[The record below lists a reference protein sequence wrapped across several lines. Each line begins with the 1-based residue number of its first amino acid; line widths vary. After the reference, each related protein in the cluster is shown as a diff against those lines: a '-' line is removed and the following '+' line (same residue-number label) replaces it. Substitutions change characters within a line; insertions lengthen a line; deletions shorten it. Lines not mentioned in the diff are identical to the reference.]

1 MVGSFKITNLNLNL
15 ILKETCVCILLAKNS
30 DYRMATKITSSKKT
44 TPKKKP
50 IIKKDSGTFKAKL
63 TRFLVK
69 TFLWFIGLS
78 IFFVVVFKFI
88 PVPFTPLMV
97 IRAIEHKLDGNENHF
112 SHDWEPIENISIN
125 LQKAVIASEDG
136 NFLTHSGFDFSAM
149 QKAIKNNSRGRRI
162 KGGST
167 ISQQTAKNVFLW
179 QGRSYLRKGLEA
191 YFTVLIEIIWGKE
204 RIMEVYLN
212 SIEMGNGVYG
222 AQAATQ
228 HWYRKDATNLTKMQA
243 AGIAAILPNPRKFS
257 ATSSSSYINNRKSKI
272 VRMMVNMG
280 NQGGV

>member
-1 MVGSFKITNLNLNL
+1 
-15 ILKETCVCILLAKNS
+15 
-30 DYRMATKITSSKKT
+30 MATKIT
-44 TPKKKP
+44 PKKATKKP
-50 IIKKDSGTFKAKL
+50 AKKSNASFMTKVKWFLLKAL
-63 TRFLVK
+63 
-69 TFLWFIGLS
+69 LWFFGVSL
-78 IFFVVVFKFI
+78 FFVVLFKFV

-97 IRAIEHKLDGNENHF
+97 MRYFENKAAGKENYF
-112 SHDWEPIENISIN
+112 SHDWEPIENISMN

-136 NFLTHSGFDFSAM
+136 TFLTHNGFDFIAM
-149 QKAIKNNSRGRRI
+149 QKAYKSNERGRKI

-212 SIEMGNGVYG
+212 SIEMGDGVYG

-228 HWYRKDATNLTKMQA
+228 HWYRKDASSLTMTQA
-243 AGIAAILPNPRKFS
+243 AGIAAILPNPRKYRAS
-257 ATSSSSYINNRKSKI
+257 SSSSYINNRKTKI
-272 VRMMVNMG
+272 VRIMRHIG
-280 NQGGV
+280 KIKY